1 MRHFLI
7 SDKETTSMKTS
18 VQAVPVREVAL
29 SEPTTIQTTLYD
41 LIAAIDAEVGPHEE
55 HVITAT
61 VVHFLN
67 AHRITCT
74 GNLQGFRLVCD
85 TTALRSRARASSVK
99 RAVAE

>member
-29 SEPTTIQTTLYD
+29 SEPTTIETTLYD

-55 HVITAT
+55 HVMTAT
-61 VVHFLN
+61 IVHLLN

-74 GNLQGFRLVCD
+74 GNMNGFRLVCD
-85 TTALRSRARASSVK
+85 TTARRRRAHS
-99 RAVAE
+99 

>member
-1 MRHFLI
+1 
-7 SDKETTSMKTS
+7 MKTS

-29 SEPTTIQTTLYD
+29 SKPTTIETTLYD

-67 AHRITCT
+67 AYQITCT
-74 GNLQGFRLVCD
+74 GNLKGFRLACE
-85 TTALRSRARASSVK
+85 TTAQQRRTRA
-99 RAVAE
+99 